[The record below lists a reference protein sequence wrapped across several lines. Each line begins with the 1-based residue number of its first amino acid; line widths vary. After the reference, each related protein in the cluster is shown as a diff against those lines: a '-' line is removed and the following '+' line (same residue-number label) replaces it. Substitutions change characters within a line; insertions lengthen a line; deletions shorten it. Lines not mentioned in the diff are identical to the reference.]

1 MAPDVFGPQPTPRMA
16 LKPTRVRALLGI
28 WELDGEMV
36 RFLEHPAT
44 GELVALTCRG
54 ERVNPMRVISHG
66 TRMIESEM
74 EESPVEPDGPSTDG
88 PSTQP
93 H

>member
-1 MAPDVFGPQPTPRMA
+1 MA
-16 LKPTRVRALLGI
+16 LKPTRVKALLGI

-36 RFLEHPAT
+36 RFLEDPAT
-44 GELVALTCRG
+44 GALVAMTCRG

-66 TRMIESEM
+66 TRMDES
-74 EESPVEPDGPSTDG
+74 D
-88 PSTQP
+88 P